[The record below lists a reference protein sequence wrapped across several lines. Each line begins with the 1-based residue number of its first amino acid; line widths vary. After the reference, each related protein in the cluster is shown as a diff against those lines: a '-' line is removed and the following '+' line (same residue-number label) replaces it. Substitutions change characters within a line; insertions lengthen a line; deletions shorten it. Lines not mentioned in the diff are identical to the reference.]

1 MPPTTRGPVYPLYN
15 TTFTLHRLSPLYH
28 GDDLLTPDS
37 LRTHASRFRDLLA
50 GDTLRGVR
58 VGLTEDENVLARVGS
73 LKSVVFKF
81 LGNEDEWLDELDVEA
96 NPGGVG
102 EGGDLTYEESR
113 GIVVEVAYEK
123 IVYSAILL
131 RPSVEAGGE
140 IFSGFSRFPV
150 LMSRMPGSLRQ
161 TFIGFLST
169 TFDCHASVLRLPT
182 KYLVATLE
190 KYLADISLG
199 SDAQAAIALEKL
211 AKDVL
216 VTFSFSGIDDNGALK
231 AIDLTISRNDL
242 RDMLQQGQ
250 SLITGQSSQDKRQPF
265 MAALAHYAKGH
276 MALDITHPSV
286 SIAKVACGAF
296 VLGAE
301 GKLKIFQPPVP
312 EDDGN
317 AGARDAVDGLV
328 EDLVGFAGSG
338 MG

>member
-1 MPPTTRGPVYPLYN
+1 
-15 TTFTLHRLSPLYH
+15 
-28 GDDLLTPDS
+28 
-37 LRTHASRFRDLLA
+37 
-50 GDTLRGVR
+50 
-58 VGLTEDENVLARVGS
+58 
-73 LKSVVFKF
+73 VVFKF

-113 GIVVEVAYEK
+113 GIAVEVAYEK
-123 IVYSAILL
+123 VVYTAILL

-169 TFDCHASVLRLPT
+169 TFDCHASVLKLPT
-182 KYLVATLE
+182 KCLAATLE

-216 VTFSFSGIDDNGALK
+216 VTFSFSGIDDSGALK

-242 RDMLQQGQ
+242 QGMLQQGQ
-250 SLITGQSSQDKRQPF
+250 SLITGQLSQDKRQPF

-312 EDDGN
+312 EDDGKTS
-317 AGARDAVDGLV
+317 ARDAVDGLV